1 MAIARPTRLPAFP
14 DVPNFAEAGL
24 PAYSANSWFGVH
36 APART

>member
-1 MAIARPTRLPAFP
+1 MPT
-14 DVPNFAEAGL
+14 FAEAGL